1 MKTAYDVL
9 IKYQKYLLGLAI
21 FLSLTAVSITMTQD
35 SIKLNLANR
44 PVFMLFLVSLS
55 ILLALLYI
63 RIDKNRMQA
72 LADRVSATVQDDPD
86 NNFRELL
93 LKLTD
98 RQEQIYHL
106 IISGKSNKEIMSTLF
121 IEQSTLK
128 THINQIYKKLNV
140 RSRREIKIKAN
151 QHLSKGA

>member
-1 MKTAYDVL
+1 
-9 IKYQKYLLGLAI
+9 
-21 FLSLTAVSITMTQD
+21 
-35 SIKLNLANR
+35 
-44 PVFMLFLVSLS
+44 
-55 ILLALLYI
+55 
-63 RIDKNRMQA
+63 MQA